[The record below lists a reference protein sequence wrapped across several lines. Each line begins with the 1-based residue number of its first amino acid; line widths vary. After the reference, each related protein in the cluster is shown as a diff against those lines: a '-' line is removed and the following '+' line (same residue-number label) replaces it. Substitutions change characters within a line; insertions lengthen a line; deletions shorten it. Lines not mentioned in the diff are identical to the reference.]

1 MVLIHNMDSDEEQL
15 QIVSYEEPEA
25 YAATS
30 HSENRMGIKMTPK
43 VPPQFDGQS
52 SWFEYEDLIDDW
64 LGIITLDADKHGPS
78 LKNALIGSA
87 SFYKSM
93 LDNALLRDPDRGL
106 AHFKDTLRPYF
117 VKGVNHVFLWRFLQ
131 MFRTY
136 QGQSEFVHWIG
147 RFEIAQKRLL
157 ASRSDL
163 LDISDLPEAGTPAFT
178 AALTDEQRVHYN
190 GIVTVTDEDELIYQQ
205 ELREQTIT
213 NRRTRHAQQFPLS
226 DNLMSLIFLV
236 QAGLNEQQR
245 ERFVSS
251 MNIRQIAMPQYTY
264 LQVKQ
269 LFLELFAV
277 SRTGVADPNITHRK
291 RSNFTSSRKE
301 RPRKV
306 STDFGSLMKRR
317 VKKVS
322 QVCTLDTE
330 NEFWVLS
337 AKGSY
342 SKRRIYGRSFKKG
355 RPKGYGKKGGKR
367 SRPGFRPRSKGKGFA
382 AWEDDQQDTASW
394 GKGKSK
400 GKGKKGKKGMMK
412 GKDSFKGMPSWKGK
426 GKGDA
431 KNKGGNNPFLSQ
443 PPQANVAQPTT
454 SSASQAPEKQ
464 EAAHAEESWGYDY
477 DTYWTDDWSG
487 YESYYGYDGD
497 YSQGDWYN
505 WSYFA
510 SAEELT
516 ESEDKQSETV
526 DVISEDGQT
535 DKINRFCFSAI
546 CLFRFFGHELV
557 EATAFMLLFVSLM
570 YQCFS
575 DLNRFLFKSIRQVEK
590 SVSTEIGDQHSL
602 QPHTCPLDSVFT
614 EECVFVNYDHGAQQ
628 ALLCEYVDLCS
639 HPTYVI
645 LDSGCTRA
653 MGSRFAI
660 DRLVQACQ
668 QHPKR
673 DHIWF
678 SKQPCSSKFSFANGE
693 QSTVKERLVI
703 HFRND
708 RAQTGWIT
716 TCVDTLDKGKVPI
729 LFSVEQMRNL
739 RMNIEHTPVGEFMT
753 CPLFGMQRIGG
764 QHIQPSSP

>member
-1 MVLIHNMDSDEEQL
+1 M
-15 QIVSYEEPEA
+15 
-25 YAATS
+25 
-30 HSENRMGIKMTPK
+30 
-43 VPPQFDGQS
+43 
-52 SWFEYEDLIDDW
+52 
-64 LGIITLDADKHGPS
+64 
-78 LKNALIGSA
+78 
-87 SFYKSM
+87 
-93 LDNALLRDPDRGL
+93 
-106 AHFKDTLRPYF
+106 
-117 VKGVNHVFLWRFLQ
+117 
-131 MFRTY
+131 
-136 QGQSEFVHWIG
+136 
-147 RFEIAQKRLL
+147 
-157 ASRSDL
+157 
-163 LDISDLPEAGTPAFT
+163 
-178 AALTDEQRVHYN
+178 
-190 GIVTVTDEDELIYQQ
+190 
-205 ELREQTIT
+205 
-213 NRRTRHAQQFPLS
+213 
-226 DNLMSLIFLV
+226 
-236 QAGLNEQQR
+236 
-245 ERFVSS
+245 
-251 MNIRQIAMPQYTY
+251 
-264 LQVKQ
+264 
-269 LFLELFAV
+269 
-277 SRTGVADPNITHRK
+277 
-291 RSNFTSSRKE
+291 
-301 RPRKV
+301 
-306 STDFGSLMKRR
+306 
-317 VKKVS
+317 
-322 QVCTLDTE
+322 
-330 NEFWVLS
+330 
-337 AKGSY
+337 
-342 SKRRIYGRSFKKG
+342 
-355 RPKGYGKKGGKR
+355 
-367 SRPGFRPRSKGKGFA
+367 
-382 AWEDDQQDTASW
+382 
-394 GKGKSK
+394 
-400 GKGKKGKKGMMK
+400 
-412 GKDSFKGMPSWKGK
+412 KGK

-443 PPQANVAQPTT
+443 PPQANVAQPAS

-464 EAAHAEESWGYDY
+464 ETAHAEESWSYDY

-510 SAEELT
+510 SSEELT
-516 ESEDKQSETV
+516 ESEDKQSESV

-575 DLNRFLFKSIRQVEK
+575 DLNRSLFKGIRQVEK
-590 SVSTEIGDQHSL
+590 SVSTEIGDQHSF
-602 QPHTCPLDSVFT
+602 QPHACPLESVFT
-614 EECVFVNYDHGAQQ
+614 EECVFLNYDHGAQQ
-628 ALLCEYVDLCS
+628 ALLCEYVDLGS

-716 TCVDTLDKGKVPI
+716 TCVDILDKGKVPI

-753 CPLFGMQRIGG
+753 CPLFGMQRTALAVSTSNHPVLDIMALATSSWKPMYSFQSEDITCPACNGKHRPHTNKEG
-764 QHIQPSSP
+764 CKRFKGSEPKSAQVPKPAKSDSKKNVKKVIQPDSKLDVPIQPFDPDEEPMVASGPSSGSKDGVPRRREPQIEEETEVKPEPKLK